1 MDSSVCFHQAT
12 GSAGSQE
19 ERQVMD
25 PPNYISFLIRLWREP
40 NSELPEQTAGW
51 QGEVE
56 HIQSGRRWK
65 SSILYESLDFLRR
78 QVTALESGWQV
89 AE

>member
-1 MDSSVCFHQAT
+1 
-12 GSAGSQE
+12 
-19 ERQVMD
+19 MD

-56 HIQSGRRWK
+56 HIQSGQRW
-65 SSILYESLDFLRR
+65 SFDGLEQLLASIRR
-78 QVTALESGWQV
+78 QVEDS
-89 AE
+89 EEPK